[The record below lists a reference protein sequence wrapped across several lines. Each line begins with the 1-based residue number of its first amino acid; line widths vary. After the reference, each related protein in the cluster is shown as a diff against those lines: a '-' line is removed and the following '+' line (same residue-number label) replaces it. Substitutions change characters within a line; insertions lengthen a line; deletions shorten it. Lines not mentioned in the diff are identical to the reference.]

1 MVLFETSA
9 WIIAC
14 GLALAMIAA
23 AEWGQAAGRRQRA
36 RGDSTKHTRMD
47 DAIIGLLGLLLGFT
61 FATASAKYD
70 QRLTFMVNEA
80 TAIDNLA
87 TVAELLDGPNRDEL
101 MRHVRD
107 YLDDRIEAP
116 RHPRDDPDRV
126 ELLRRTRE
134 HQTAMTETVRRVVHE
149 PRLVSTHTSLV
160 ISLNAVMTSYEVAQ
174 DGLRDHVPPTV
185 MLMLL
190 VSATSTAFS
199 LGRIYGLTGERVP
212 FVTAIFIVLVALV
225 VFVILDLEQPR
236 SGLVRVPVD
245 SLLRVRSTLPN

>member
-1 MVLFETSA
+1 MGLFELSA

-23 AEWGQAAGRRQRA
+23 AEWGQATGRRQKA
-36 RGDSTKHTRMD
+36 RGDSVKHTRMD

-61 FATASAKYD
+61 FASASAKYD

-80 TAIDNLA
+80 TAIANLA
-87 TVAELLDGPNRDEL
+87 TVGGLLDDPQRDEL
-101 MRHVRD
+101 LREVRD

-116 RHPRDDPDRV
+116 QHPRAAPERV

-134 HQTAMTETVRRVVHE
+134 HQKAMAETIRRVVHE
-149 PRLVSTHTSLV
+149 PRLVSTHTSL
-160 ISLNAVMTSYEVAQ
+160 IMALNAVMASYEVAQ
-174 DGLRDHVPPTV
+174 DGLRDHVPATV
-185 MLMLL
+185 VLMLL

-212 FVTAIFIVLVALV
+212 FVTAVFIVLVALV
-225 VFVILDLEQPR
+225 VFVIFDLEQPR
-236 SGLVRVPVD
+236 SGIVRIPVD
-245 SLLRVRSTLPN
+245 SLLRVRSTLPL

>member
-1 MVLFETSA
+1 MFLFEKSA

-23 AEWGQAAGRRQRA
+23 VEWGQTAGRRRRA

-80 TAIDNLA
+80 TAIDSLA
-87 TVAELLDGPNRDEL
+87 TIAGLLDDPHRDEL
-101 MRHVRD
+101 LTHVRD

-116 RHPRDDPDRV
+116 RHPQDDPARV

-134 HQTAMTETVRRVVHE
+134 HQAAMAATVRAVIHE

-160 ISLNAVMTSYEVAQ
+160 IALNAVMTSYEVAQ

-190 VSATSTAFS
+190 VSATSTGFS
-199 LGRIYGLTGERVP
+199 LGRIYGLTGERMP
-212 FVTAIFIVLVALV
+212 FVTAIFIILVALV
-225 VFVILDLEQPR
+225 LFVILDLEQPR
-236 SGLVRVPVD
+236 SGIVRVPVD